1 MSVKLFQI
9 ASVAQPME
17 IQWAPSHFDNG
28 KLARAIKCFVDD
40 ETLVE
45 ELKAI
50 DDTLLKD
57 DDSGRHV
64 LRLKVWQ
71 SARVR
76 LHDSGELIKVD
87 ELRNGDQITVIA
99 KPYKWQFEG
108 RTGTSLTAGHVLVVE
123 RGLGERKSV
132 APNWQ

>member
-1 MSVKLFQI
+1 MSTKLFQI
-9 ASVAQPME
+9 ASIAQPME
-17 IQWAPSHFDNG
+17 IQWAPSHYDNG

-57 DDSGRHV
+57 DDYGRHV

-71 SARVR
+71 SARVQV
-76 LHDSGELIKVD
+76 HDSDQLLTVD
-87 ELRNGDQITVIA
+87 ELRNGDRITVMA
-99 KPYKWQFEG
+99 KPYKWQYEG
-108 RTGTSLTAGHVLVVE
+108 REGTSLTAGHVLVVQ
-123 RGLGERKSV
+123 RGSGERKSA
-132 APNWQ
+132 APTWF